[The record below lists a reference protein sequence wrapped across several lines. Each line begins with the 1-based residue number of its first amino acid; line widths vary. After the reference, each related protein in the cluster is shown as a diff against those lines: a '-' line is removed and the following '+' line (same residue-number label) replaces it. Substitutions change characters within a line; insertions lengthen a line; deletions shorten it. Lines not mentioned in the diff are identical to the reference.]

1 MGSLCARRVFA
12 LVTGV
17 GACLGFLLNCTFFFN
32 PVLSEKHDSQNF
44 TSVVAVLACEASH
57 AVEVAGHAG

>member
-1 MGSLCARRVFA
+1 MCQE
-12 LVTGV
+12 GV
-17 GACLGFLLNCTFFFN
+17 CLGDWSRSLLELCSQLHLFFFFFN

-44 TSVVAVLACEASH
+44 TNAVAMLACEASH